1 MPKLLDDP
9 TISKIFYVYLAIV
22 IVFTICILFYK
33 KFAFV
38 RLNVIILVLLYLML
52 IFDYDEFFSK
62 IISKPQLT
70 EDIFANILYAIYFII
85 FLQIIPIIGI
95 ITIISCMLIPLFEIP
110 ILFFNINI
118 PVLSNINRQNNTSR
132 NKNFNINM

>member
-1 MPKLLDDP
+1 MPKLIDDP
-9 TISKIFYVYLAIV
+9 TISKIFYVYLAIAL
-22 IVFTICILFYK
+22 VFTICIFFYK

-38 RLNVIILVLLYLML
+38 RLNVIILILLYLML

-70 EDIFANILYAIYFII
+70 EDISVNILYAIYFII

-95 ITIISCMLIPLFEIP
+95 ITIISCMLVPLFEIP
-110 ILFFNINI
+110 VLFFNINI

-132 NKNFNINM
+132 NKNLNINM